1 MRPEGEH
8 DGWNI
13 LCKYMERNSV
23 KKPRRTAPEFSLPS
37 HRKEIRKK
45 HCLRRAYPCSGKV
58 KHVRIS
64 STSGS
69 TKYTSINDWKIH
81 NGSSD
86 HNEKVHVWISHIRLS
101 MMLKDAT
108 DHWYKRLI
116 PKNGTNWTRW
126 NRMVLHCKLRCQ
138 HIGCRRDWL
147 QHIRWSGI
155 N

>member
-1 MRPEGEH
+1 MRSEGEH
-8 DGWNI
+8 DGRNI
-13 LCKYMERNSV
+13 LCKYMERKSV
-23 KKPRRTAPEFSLPS
+23 EKPRRTSPEFSLPS
-37 HRKEIRKK
+37 HQKEIRKK
-45 HCLRRAYPCSGKV
+45 HCLRRAYPCSEKV

-86 HNEKVHVWISHIRLS
+86 HKEQVHVWISHIRLS

-108 DHWYKRLI
+108 DHWYQRLI
-116 PKNGTNWTRW
+116 PKGTNWTWW
-126 NRMVLHCKLRCQ
+126 NRMVLHCKLRFQ
-138 HIGCRRDWL
+138 HIEFRHDWL